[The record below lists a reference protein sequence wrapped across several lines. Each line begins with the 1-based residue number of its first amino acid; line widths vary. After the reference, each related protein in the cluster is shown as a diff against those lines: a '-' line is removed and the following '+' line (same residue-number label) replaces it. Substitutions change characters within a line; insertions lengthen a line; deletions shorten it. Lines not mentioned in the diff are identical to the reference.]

1 MESLQFTTLK
11 RILSSL
17 SDRREIAELKQ
28 LLEQRTEVVF
38 IERAK
43 ELLDRDGYVVTKEE
57 IPELPAELSLMMVS
71 FTFPL
76 EVKNREVRQTGP
88 PLVMGK
94 EIKFQ
99 LCTELIDDI
108 QHDFN
113 VTELQPDRELTCK
126 LEFNLYWKPQQVP
139 LFSPSRECSTP
150 VPGKYWC
157 LTPIDFEP
165 VVLKLPLGNNKG
177 FEGVFVLQRAE

>member
-1 MESLQFTTLK
+1 MESLQLVVLK

-43 ELLDRDGYVVTKEE
+43 ELLDRDGYVVSKEE

-126 LEFNLYWKPQQVP
+126 LEFNLYWKLQ
-139 LFSPSRECSTP
+139 SAP
-150 VPGKYWC
+150 VPVSGKYWC